1 MIKSNESDNKGI
13 SQEQLEAIS
22 AQISALAAEQFVNLN
37 LSAGLVEAAQML
49 LLEGS
54 TSQDSAEITEDYITN
69 TLFPRAVENV
79 FEKYRKNC
87 FRICLS
93 KTQNIDLSED
103 IAQEAISLLLSSE
116 NRVENAGAWLAKVT
130 YNLLNKHYKDL
141 EKDEQLHNQLSL
153 EDSSLE
159 NWLTSGDLRFLK
171 DFNPTLVDQLTQSDE
186 YRQFQEIDSYDK
198 IKDYAAANKI
208 SVATARKRKERARRN
223 LESITLRGLGW
234 RDSPK
239 ILNFNQYFAIQKFIR
254 EVLRVCSGDKDVKWM
269 KSLSREYAEA
279 VKNIKFIAK
288 WGISAIGNLRFRLRL
303 FTIFEDGKPFMF
315 TFIIELSKRNSISI
329 LDVTVN
335 QFAGKHPVP
344 DTVFI
349 PKDKGKSGLTY
360 EQIISR
366 LKGN

>member
-1 MIKSNESDNKGI
+1 MIKSNEPDNKGI

-103 IAQEAISLLLSSE
+103 IAQEAMSLLLSSE

-360 EQIISR
+360 EQIMSR

>member
-49 LLEGS
+49 LLGKS
-54 TSQDSAEITEDYITN
+54 APQDSAEITEDYITN

-315 TFIIELSKRNSISI
+315 TFIIELSNRNSISI

>member
-1 MIKSNESDNKGI
+1 
-13 SQEQLEAIS
+13 
-22 AQISALAAEQFVNLN
+22 
-37 LSAGLVEAAQML
+37 VEAAQML

>member
-1 MIKSNESDNKGI
+1 
-13 SQEQLEAIS
+13 
-22 AQISALAAEQFVNLN
+22 
-37 LSAGLVEAAQML
+37 ML

>member
-13 SQEQLEAIS
+13 SQEQLEAIN

-49 LLEGS
+49 LLGKS
-54 TSQDSAEITEDYITN
+54 APQDSAEITEDYITN

-130 YNLLNKHYKDL
+130 YNLLHAHYKNTKK
-141 EKDEQLHNQLSL
+141 EAQLYERLSL
-153 EDSSLE
+153 EATTFEKWIEL
-159 NWLTSGDLRFLK
+159 GDLLELK
-171 DFNPTLVDQLTQSDE
+171 ELDAALAEQLLKSDE
-186 YRQFQEIDSYDK
+186 YRQYQEIDSYNN

-223 LESITLRGLGW
+223 LKAKALRGMGW
-234 RDSPK
+234 QSSPK

-303 FTIFEDGKPFMF
+303 FTIFEDGKPFML

-360 EQIISR
+360 EQIMSR